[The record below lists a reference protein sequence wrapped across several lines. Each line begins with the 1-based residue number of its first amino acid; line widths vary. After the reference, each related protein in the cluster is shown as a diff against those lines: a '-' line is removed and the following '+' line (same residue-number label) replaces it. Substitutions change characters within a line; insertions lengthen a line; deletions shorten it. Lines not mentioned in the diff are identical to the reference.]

1 MIFCL
6 CIIIFTF
13 QPYNVDKLD
22 AKQKRPKPTQKKH
35 YPVESPQGITVKR
48 PWTSPTPHEAT
59 TKTAFPLPVQKTN
72 VSRKHYI
79 HLKLHP
85 KCLFITSTK

>member
-1 MIFCL
+1 M
-6 CIIIFTF
+6 
-13 QPYNVDKLD
+13 
-22 AKQKRPKPTQKKH
+22 KQKRLKPTQKKH

-59 TKTAFPLPVQKTN
+59 PNTASPLPVQKTN

-79 HLKLHP
+79 HFKLHP
-85 KCLFITSTK
+85 KCLFITSTEQI